1 MAVTG
6 HKIYI
11 VGNIAY
17 IDQIVDSGSAMQ
29 FEGLAKNCL
38 HRKKYTNS
46 TEFSFSGFNGLDETK
61 AFPFAQLKD
70 GNGDAW
76 ADQATFEAWATSNLG
91 KPSAGDSA
99 LIYAASLNYETIT
112 QTSGE
117 LVVGRGYK
125 IITYNSPD
133 DFKNV
138 GADRNEVDLYFVAT
152 GTTPTDW
159 AGASVLQDV
168 TASTTASVATNSI
181 GEISVI
187 KVVGSDNQFNAI
199 SDGLFDAKTF
209 PSIVQASGDFMGESY
224 ARVVDANTILFSMG
238 EDLGYTVSAYLTITK
253 YN

>member
-29 FEGLAKNCL
+29 FEGLAKDCL
-38 HRKKYTNS
+38 PRKKYVDS

-99 LIYAASLNYETIT
+99 LIYAAALNHETVT
-112 QTSGE
+112 QTSGV
-117 LVVGRGYK
+117 LIVGHQYY
-125 IITYNSPD
+125 IQTYNAVD
-133 DFKNV
+133 DFTNV
-138 GADRNEVDLYFVAT
+138 GANDNVEGDFFTAT
-152 GTTPTDW
+152 GTTPTLW
-159 AGASVLQDV
+159 LSGSVLQDV

-181 GEISVI
+181 GAISVI
-187 KVVGSDNQFNAI
+187 EVVGSDNDFNAI
-199 SDGLFDAKTF
+199 SDGLFDEKTI
-209 PSIVQASGDFMGESY
+209 PHITQSNVDFSENSY
-224 ARVVDANTILFSMG
+224 ARVIDANTILFSMG

-253 YN
+253 YQ

>member
-99 LIYAASLNYETIT
+99 LIYEGYLFQSDTDAPTVEWIGDNGGIT
-112 QTSGE
+112 MSYGSAGE
-117 LVVGRGYK
+117 YAF
-125 IITYNSPD
+125 N
-133 DFKNV
+133 
-138 GADRNEVDLYFVAT
+138 
-152 GTTPTDW
+152 
-159 AGASVLQDV
+159 
-168 TASTTASVATNSI
+168 
-181 GEISVI
+181 
-187 KVVGSDNQFNAI
+187 KV
-199 SDGLFDAKTF
+199 GLFDSSKTIF
-209 PSIVQASGDFMGESY
+209 ECPPFINTDGALGNSAALYEALAPDALMFRTFKIVTLGITE
-224 ARVVDANTILFSMG
+224 ANNVLNKTYFKITI
-238 EDLGYTVSAYLTITK
+238 K
-253 YN
+253 P

>member
-6 HKIYI
+6 YKIYI

-99 LIYAASLNYETIT
+99 LIYEGYLSQSGTDAPTIDWIGDVTGVT
-112 QTSGE
+112 QTHESTGTW
-117 LVVGRGYK
+117 K
-125 IITYNSPD
+125 IAKDGAFPYGKTFFESYVFIGADSSLACSLIGSAVAYSPD
-133 DFKNV
+133 GVEVFCTRLGDSIRY
-138 GADRNEVDLYFVAT
+138 DNECQSVYFR
-152 GTTPTDW
+152 
-159 AGASVLQDV
+159 
-168 TASTTASVATNSI
+168 I
-181 GEISVI
+181 
-187 KVVGSDNQFNAI
+187 
-199 SDGLFDAKTF
+199 
-209 PSIVQASGDFMGESY
+209 IV
-224 ARVVDANTILFSMG
+224 
-238 EDLGYTVSAYLTITK
+238 K
-253 YN
+253 P

>member
-29 FEGLAKNCL
+29 FEGLAKDCL
-38 HRKKYTNS
+38 PRKKYVDS

-99 LIYAASLNYETIT
+99 LIYAAALNHESVIL
-112 QTSGE
+112 TSGA
-117 LVVGRGYK
+117 LTVGHQYEIK
-125 IITYNSPD
+125 TYNAID
-133 DFKNV
+133 DFLNV
-138 GADRNEVDLYFVAT
+138 GASSNSQGDIFIAT
-152 GTTPTDW
+152 GTTPTLW
-159 AGASVLQDV
+159 LNASELLDI
-168 TASTTASVATNSI
+168 TSSTVATVATNTI
-181 GEISVI
+181 GEITVSEEQVNSGNFYA
-187 KVVGSDNQFNAI
+187 KSN
-199 SDGLFDAKTF
+199 GLFTNKVIPNIQFANDGF
-209 PSIVQASGDFMGESY
+209 SGDNW
-224 ARVVDANTILFSMG
+224 ARIIDADTIQFTIG
-238 EDLGYTVSAYLTITK
+238 KDLGYSVAAYLTITK
-253 YN
+253 YQ

>member
-91 KPSAGDSA
+91 KSSAGDSA
-99 LIYAASLNYETIT
+99 YLILDGTLTSQSDTDAPTVDWITQVDGVTTGTGAIEMGYSNVGEYTFDKVGYFEAAHVFFDASL
-112 QTSGE
+112 
-117 LVVGRGYK
+117 
-125 IITYNSPD
+125 
-133 DFKNV
+133 F
-138 GADRNEVDLYFVAT
+138 
-152 GTTPTDW
+152 
-159 AGASVLQDV
+159 
-168 TASTTASVATNSI
+168 
-181 GEISVI
+181 
-187 KVVGSDNQFNAI
+187 VGSDSGAI
-199 SDGLFDAKTF
+199 TSLIPLYEFSAPDALFIRCAKVSDG
-209 PSIVQASGDFMGESY
+209 S
-224 ARVVDANTILFSMG
+224 ANNNEITNVRFRITI
-238 EDLGYTVSAYLTITK
+238 K
-253 YN
+253 Q

>member
-6 HKIYI
+6 HKIY
-11 VGNIAY
+11 VTGNIAY

-99 LIYAASLNYETIT
+99 LKYRAVIS
-112 QTSGE
+112 QSGTDAPTVDHLRE
-117 LVVGRGYK
+117 NTLGFEPEWDYSDVGVFGFNMPGINLDK
-125 IITYNSPD
+125 
-133 DFKNV
+133 
-138 GADRNEVDLYFVAT
+138 VDCFI
-152 GTTPTDW
+152 G
-159 AGASVLQDV
+159 S
-168 TASTTASVATNSI
+168 TA
-181 GEISVI
+181 
-187 KVVGSDNQFNAI
+187 
-199 SDGLFDAKTF
+199 
-209 PSIVQASGDFMGESY
+209 QASSAAIIETSIDSDFAYTIRTYIQNGITGVFELLN
-224 ARVVDANTILFSMG
+224 DALIKREITII
-238 EDLGYTVSAYLTITK
+238 V
-253 YN
+253 NP

>member
-38 HRKKYTNS
+38 PRKKYVDS

-91 KPSAGDSA
+91 KSSAGDSA
-99 LIYAASLNYETIT
+99 NAGVFAGEFALSSLTPEYYNDLAQSGSLALSIGASA
-112 QTSGE
+112 
-117 LVVGRGYK
+117 VVGGSAYAK
-125 IITYNSPD
+125 ITANGSAISGFATW
-133 DFKNV
+133 KNL
-138 GADRNEVDLYFVAT
+138 GSDT
-152 GTTPTDW
+152 I
-159 AGASVLQDV
+159 
-168 TASTTASVATNSI
+168 STTNGAINHIIVTKT
-181 GEISVI
+181 V
-187 KVVGSDNQFNAI
+187 SDI
-199 SDGLFDAKTF
+199 
-209 PSIVQASGDFMGESY
+209 I
-224 ARVVDANTILFSMG
+224 
-238 EDLGYTVSAYLTITK
+238 YTVKVL
-253 YN
+253 